1 MRKNIILA
9 SENFS
14 SIQIFAYVMEET
26 LVTYRCFCYKKGR
39 LIYLLLANFKVVQPN
54 RMIILIFMPINKKSI

>member
-26 LVTYRCFCYKKGR
+26 SDTYRCFCYRKGR
-39 LIYLLLANFKVVQPN
+39 LIYLLLANSKVVQPN
-54 RMIILIFMPINKKSI
+54 RMIILIFMPINKKS